1 MLPSRTKQH
10 KLGRLEPCIWRE
22 ALFLAIKVLT
32 KLALRRVLSTLLM
45 LCDFLPK
52 EIRSF
57 HIQRF
62 RFRLIV
68 LGLQGSSSGYSSY
81 YRILLFL
88 LLIVI
93 VIGITLLVIKGD
105 VGEVQK
111 FLTKQY
117 TNMVAFAQKKYQ
129 KLKSHVSWFKIANI
143 IK

>member
-1 MLPSRTKQH
+1 
-10 KLGRLEPCIWRE
+10 
-22 ALFLAIKVLT
+22 
-32 KLALRRVLSTLLM
+32 M

-57 HIQRF
+57 QIQRF
-62 RFRLIV
+62 RFSLIV

-81 YRILLFL
+81 YHILLFL
-88 LLIVI
+88 LLII

-129 KLKSHVSWFKIANI
+129 KLKSHVS
-143 IK
+143 

>member
-1 MLPSRTKQH
+1 MYLTRSTISSNKSAYETGFE
-10 KLGRLEPCIWRE
+10 KSFVNTVN
-22 ALFLAIKVLT
+22 ALW
-32 KLALRRVLSTLLM
+32 
-45 LCDFLPK
+45 FLPK

-88 LLIVI
+88 LLIII